1 MLKLYISFLS
11 PVPPALLEGTGGDL
25 ITAVAPLGTPGVSP
39 TSIRIEWVVP
49 QVEFLRRY
57 VGTITFTPFTSSTRR
72 KRQAATT
79 TVPVNTTDNFIMVN
93 DFLGGSMVMPAINGE
108 VGPPG
113 SAVVSVPVFP
123 AGTIIMAPERG
134 GCGIEICSLQ
144 CN

>member
-25 ITAVAPLGTPGVSP
+25 ITAVAQGNPGVSP
-39 TSIRIEWVVP
+39 ISIRIQWVVP
-49 QVEFLRRY
+49 QVEFLRGY

-134 GCGIEICSLQ
+134 GCGNQMLS
-144 CN
+144 

>member
-1 MLKLYISFLS
+1 MLKLYIYHFSLHA
-11 PVPPALLEGTGGDL
+11 VPPALLEGTVGDL
-25 ITAVAPLGTPGVSP
+25 IEAVAQPTTPLGDSP

-49 QVEFLRRY
+49 QVEFLRGY

-79 TVPVNTTDNFIMVN
+79 SVPVDTTDNFIMVD
-93 DFLGGSMVMPAINGE
+93 DFPGGSMVMPAINGE

-113 SAVVSVPVFP
+113 AAVVSVPVFP

-134 GCGIEICSLQ
+134 GCGNQMLS
-144 CN
+144 